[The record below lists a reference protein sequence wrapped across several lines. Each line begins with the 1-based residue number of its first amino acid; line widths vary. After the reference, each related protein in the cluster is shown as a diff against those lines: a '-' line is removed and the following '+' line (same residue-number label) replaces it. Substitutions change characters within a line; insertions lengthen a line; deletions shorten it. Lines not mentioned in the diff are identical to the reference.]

1 MLLFPFVSTSVI
13 TIQKYSLLLH
23 KCFII
28 TITFSNSFTI
38 LDHTRVCA
46 DFVSRYKDT
55 RWFYCLFM
63 YTLIHIYDITHIQTG
78 TIFNFVLR
86 YDTSTRYCVNLKRNI
101 EYISKILLV
110 SKSQDKI
117 FLEEFLLSEI
127 IPPKCICMDLLSS
140 LVYKDIRVHTH
151 THTFTQKMQYFS
163 S

>member
-23 KCFII
+23 KCFI

-46 DFVSRYKDT
+46 DFVSRYKIPDG
-55 RWFYCLFM
+55 FIAFSC
-63 YTLIHIYDITHIQTG
+63 IHLYIYDITHIQTG

-86 YDTSTRYCVNLKRNI
+86 YDTSTRYRVNLKRNI

-117 FLEEFLLSEI
+117 FW
-127 IPPKCICMDLLSS
+127 KNSS
-140 LVYKDIRVHTH
+140 
-151 THTFTQKMQYFS
+151 
-163 S
+163 